1 MTEAI
6 KQSIEEKS
14 PIKVVILTG
23 LSGAGKTNAVNWFED
38 EGYYCVDNMPPTLI
52 HSFLELTKT
61 STQRIDKAAFVVDIR
76 GGEFFDDLRDCIIT
90 MRADQEID
98 LKVLFIEASAATLVK
113 RFNETRRNHPLAKGA
128 TTKAVIQ
135 REIDQLKEIRD
146 MADFIVD
153 TSGLK
158 VAQLRTEIG
167 SMFSGGESGF
177 AINIM
182 TFGYKHGMP
191 ADADMVFDVRF
202 IPNPYYVESLKR
214 FSGKNKKV
222 SDYVLKQD
230 ISQKFIKELQDMV
243 DLIVP
248 GYLKEGKYHINM
260 AFGCTGGRHRSVA
273 MAEHMAKVFKLQG
286 YRVSLEHRDI

>member
-1 MTEAI
+1 
-6 KQSIEEKS
+6 
-14 PIKVVILTG
+14 
-23 LSGAGKTNAVNWFED
+23 
-38 EGYYCVDNMPPTLI
+38 MPPTLI

-61 STQRIDKAAFVVDIR
+61 SIQRIDKAAFVVDIR

-113 RFNETRRNHPLAKGA
+113 RYNETRRSHPLAKGA

-135 REIDQLKEIRD
+135 KEIDQLKEIRD
-146 MADFIVD
+146 MADYIVD

-167 SMFSGGESGF
+167 EIFSGGDSSF

-191 ADADMVFDVRF
+191 ADADMVFDMRF

-222 SDYVLKQD
+222 SDYVLKHD
-230 ISQKFIKELQDMV
+230 ISQKFIKELHDMV
-243 DLIVP
+243 ELIVP
-248 GYLKEGKYHINM
+248 GYLREGKYHINM

-273 MAEHMAKVFKLQG
+273 MAEYMSKTFKLQG